1 MRSSSSKVDFS
12 GQLLLHVCVRVGV
25 LLVLMLVW
33 QPVVRAQIATPATQ
47 QKVIIDTDIGDDIDD
62 AFALALA
69 LKSPELQIL
78 QVNADFGNTLLRARL
93 LERFLSAVHREDI
106 PVAVGVQTTAP
117 HDLTQRRYAERFPES
132 ETTKRDAIESTL
144 ELIRKYPGEVTL
156 IGIGPYVNIGAMIDT
171 DPETFRKLKRVVIM
185 GGSVNVGYISGSDA
199 DYLKPPAAQP
209 EWNVVRDISGARK
222 LFASGA
228 PIFMMP
234 LDATQLK
241 LDEVKRDLLFRHDS
255 LITDQLVLLYHQWGQ
270 LTPTLYDPMAV
281 GFAIDPELCPVTLM
295 RIHVDDQGYTLPEAG
310 EPNVQVCLHSDPE
323 KFFDFYLPRLLDK

>member
-1 MRSSSSKVDFS
+1 MKKLI
-12 GQLLLHVCVRVGV
+12 LLWVRFWGHTSVGV
-25 LLVLMLVW
+25 ILVFLTPGL
-33 QPVVRAQIATPATQ
+33 PRSYAQKAQSPK

-69 LKSPELQIL
+69 LESPELQIL
-78 QVNADFGNTLLRARL
+78 QVNADFGDTPLRARL
-93 LERFLSAVHREDI
+93 LQRFLSAVHREDI
-106 PVAVGVQTTAP
+106 PVGVGVQTQAP

-144 ELIRKYPGEVTL
+144 ELIRKYPGEITL
-156 IGIGPYVNIGAMIDT
+156 IGIGPYVNIGAMIDK

-185 GGSVNVGYISGSDA
+185 GGSVNVGYFSGSDA
-199 DYLKPPAAQP
+199 DYLKPPDAEP
-209 EWNVVRDISGARK
+209 EWNVARDIPGARK
-222 LFASGA
+222 LFASGV

-241 LDEVKRDLLFRHDS
+241 LDEIKRELLFRHDS

-281 GFAIDPELCPVTLM
+281 GFAIDPALCPVTPM
-295 RIHVDDQGYTLPEAG
+295 RIRVDDQGYTKQEPG
-310 EPNVQVCLHSDPE
+310 EPNVQVCLHSDSE
-323 KFFDFYLPRLLDK
+323 KFFDFYTPRLLEK

>member
-1 MRSSSSKVDFS
+1 MRSSSSKVS
-12 GQLLLHVCVRVGV
+12 VSAQLLLRGRVGIG
-25 LLVLMLVW
+25 LFLVLVMVW
-33 QPVVRAQIATPATQ
+33 LPGVRAQRATPLTQ
-47 QKVIIDTDIGDDIDD
+47 QKVILDTDIGDDIDD

-78 QVNADFGNTLLRARL
+78 QVNADFGNTQLRARL

-117 HDLTQRRYAERFPES
+117 NDLTQRRYAERFPES
-132 ETTKRDAIESTL
+132 ELTKRDAIQTTL
-144 ELIRKYPGEVTL
+144 ELIRKYPGEITL
-156 IGIGPYVNIGAMIDT
+156 IGIGPYVNIGAMIDK
-171 DPETFRKLKRVVIM
+171 DAETFRKLKRVVIM
-185 GGSVNVGYISGSDA
+185 GGSVNVGYFSGSDA

-222 LFASGA
+222 LFASGV

-241 LDEVKRDLLFRHDS
+241 LDEVTRELLFRHDS
-255 LITDQLVLLYHQWGQ
+255 LITDQLVLLYQQWGQ

-281 GFAIDPELCPVTLM
+281 GFAIDPALCPVTPM
-295 RIHVDDQGYTLPEAG
+295 RIRVDDQGYTRAESG

-323 KFFDFYLPRLLDK
+323 KFFNFYMPRLLDK